1 MNKKRMIKLIPVFTV
16 LAGFI
21 VGGIIIAANGS
32 NPFEAFY
39 NLLQGCGLAPKASYA
54 GKRGMITDLLSFID
68 AWTPMIFA
76 SMAVAVAMRVG
87 LFNIGVS
94 GQMLFA
100 GFAATVLVGYSGL
113 SAVIAK
119 PLVIIVGIVAGAF
132 AGAIIG
138 FLKYKFNIN
147 EVVSSIMLNY
157 TFSYVVSFLINT
169 FLVDPVSR
177 QSKAVSAASRLTLKE
192 VEVGAFKMDIPL
204 GIIIAA
210 IAVIAIWFFLN
221 KTVSGLEMKAVGL
234 SNSAAKYAG
243 INVNGNIMKAMMIS
257 GALAGLAGVTYYLG
271 YFGSIQPRV
280 LASTGFDAVAVS
292 LLGNNQPI
300 GIVFASFLITVLSK
314 GSTYMA
320 SASGVQS
327 EIANVITG
335 VILLF
340 CACNAFIKWYI
351 TNKDVNIKKTGKKS
365 KKAEASVSS
374 GKQDEANKEGEVK

>member
-1 MNKKRMIKLIPVFTV
+1 MNKKRLIKLIPIFTV

-21 VGGIIIAANGS
+21 VGGIIIAVNGS

-54 GKRGMITDLLSFID
+54 GKKGMITDFLSFMD
-68 AWTPMIFA
+68 AWTPMILA
-76 SMAVAVAMRVG
+76 SLAVAVAMRVG

-100 GFAATVLVGYSGL
+100 GFTATVVVGYSGL
-113 SAVIAK
+113 GAAAAK
-119 PLVIIVGIVAGAF
+119 PVVIIIGIL
-132 AGAIIG
+132 AGAIAGGLIG
-138 FLKYKFNIN
+138 FLKFKFNIN

-157 TFSYVVSFLINT
+157 TFSYVISFLINT
-169 FLVDPVSR
+169 FYVDPVSR
-177 QSKAVSAASRLTLKE
+177 QSKAVSAASRLTLKD
-192 VEVGAFKMDIPL
+192 VELGAFKMDIPL
-204 GIIIAA
+204 GIIV
-210 IAVIAIWFFLN
+210 AVIAVVIIWFFLN
-221 KTVSGLEMKAVGL
+221 KTVSGMEMKAVGL
-234 SNSAAKYAG
+234 SNSAARYSG

-280 LASTGFDAVAVS
+280 LASTGFDAIAVS
-292 LLGNNQPI
+292 LLGGNQPI
-300 GIVFASFLITVLSK
+300 GIVFASLLITVLSK
-314 GSTYMA
+314 GSTYMN

-335 VILLF
+335 IILLF

-351 TNKDVNIKKTGKKS
+351 SNKETVPGKKT
-365 KKAEASVSS
+365 KKA
-374 GKQDEANKEGEVK
+374 KKEKAESEKKGEVK